1 MTALNRQEEME
12 FQLLATV
19 NICIIIMTMVSIMG
33 IIMLIIDFTMARLR
47 PMARCQHIMEQQRHL
62 NGRIETLHTSIL
74 QAITTLCSL
83 QITNGIQTRSMEDNL
98 SPPTQLPP
106 IIYLTM
112 KNQFVMTSQRFGQ
125 ILKDK
130 PTVAKPIKNTVSMRS
145 CSSQY

>member
-83 QITNGIQTRSMEDNL
+83 QINQWDSNPKHGGQSITTTTTAHNL
-98 SPPTQLPP
+98 LNDEKS
-106 IIYLTM
+106 ICD
-112 KNQFVMTSQRFGQ
+112 
-125 ILKDK
+125 DK
-130 PTVAKPIKNTVSMRS
+130 PKVRSNT
-145 CSSQY
+145 QG

>member
-74 QAITTLCSL
+74 QAITMLCSL
-83 QITNGIQTRSMEDNL
+83 QINQWDSNPKHGGQSITTNTTTAHNL
-98 SPPTQLPP
+98 LNDEKS
-106 IIYLTM
+106 ICD
-112 KNQFVMTSQRFGQ
+112 
-125 ILKDK
+125 DK
-130 PTVAKPIKNTVSMRS
+130 PKVRSNT
-145 CSSQY
+145 QG